1 MGVGRP
7 YSRFK
12 SNRKLCI
19 VVQRVRGVKWAGRV
33 KLSAVFTVC
42 LRMPGWGVW
51 RGVWGLTS
59 GSSWGDLM
67 MIVGLLGRG
76 GHGGLI
82 GGVSCGRWCP
92 RGRRVVLRQVGV
104 AVEVEFLVFRGAG
117 WEGMVCWGGWGRLGG
132 RG

>member
-1 MGVGRP
+1 MYEAVGVEWSLVIAEARQVRLERSWYWPHWKERAAEVSREPMGVGMP

-19 VVQRVRGVKWAGRV
+19 VVQRVRGVKWAGRL
-33 KLSAVFTVC
+33 KLAAVFTVC

-67 MIVGLLGRG
+67 MIVGLIGRG
-76 GHGGLI
+76 
-82 GGVSCGRWCP
+82 
-92 RGRRVVLRQVGV
+92 
-104 AVEVEFLVFRGAG
+104 
-117 WEGMVCWGGWGRLGG
+117 
-132 RG
+132 